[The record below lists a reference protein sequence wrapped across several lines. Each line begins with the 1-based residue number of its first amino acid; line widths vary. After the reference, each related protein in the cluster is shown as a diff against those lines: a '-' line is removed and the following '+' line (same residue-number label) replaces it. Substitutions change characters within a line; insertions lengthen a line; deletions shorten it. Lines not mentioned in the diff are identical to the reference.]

1 MNISVIQNVN
11 SLLHNPYPHVC
22 IEDALPEKIYN
33 ELEETFPEELVCS
46 TQPHDGGITYRYKA
60 NPALIDRKI
69 PQIWQD
75 FFDYHTSKD
84 YFKEV
89 ISLFEPSIEK
99 HYPHLLDDL
108 HQQSVAVRDVQ
119 EGGHFITDCQFVVH
133 EPVDQTGTSRTPHI
147 DNPVEIYAG
156 LLYMRK
162 PGDNSKGGNFTIHE
176 TTDEITMVNKT
187 LGRQVEDH
195 LHRAVKQV
203 PYKRNT
209 FCMFLNV
216 LDSVH
221 SVTPR
226 IGATERRRSINII
239 GEFNKTGR
247 MWKVRE
253 YKS

>member
-1 MNISVIQNVN
+1 MNISVIQNVK

-22 IEDALPEKIYN
+22 VEDALPEKIYN

-75 FFDYHTSKD
+75 FFDYHTSED

-108 HQQSVAVRDVQ
+108 HQQSVAVLDVQ

-162 PGDNSKGGNFTIHE
+162 PGDDSKGGNFTIHE
-176 TTDEITMVNKT
+176 TTDKITMVNKT

-203 PYKRNT
+203 PYKRNV